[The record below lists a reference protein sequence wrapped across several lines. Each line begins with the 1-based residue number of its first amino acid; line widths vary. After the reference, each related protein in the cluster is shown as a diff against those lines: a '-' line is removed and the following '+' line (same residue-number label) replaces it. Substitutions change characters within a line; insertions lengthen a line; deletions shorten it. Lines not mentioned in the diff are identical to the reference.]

1 MNVNISLTSPF
12 SLYISS
18 FQLKRHT
25 QKQQRWALYA
35 CCGNIFG
42 IAAFFLT
49 LIASFRCNIIKF
61 LNTDGTHSRDFGLW
75 WYGHYEVTRSIG
87 SSIERILYEGCT
99 KYPDFYEVDA
109 MWSAARA
116 FNALALIGGLLWVV
130 IDSCNQCVRGRGDK
144 PDPLWMSYLLLLTCL
159 FSGLTLL
166 VLDSNL
172 CKNNDLLTLDDGLDG
187 MYEFIGP
194 CTISGGA
201 KNIILATVFWFMA
214 GIGSLMAY
222 RSKMEYDESA
232 RSPIEESL
240 LNPNADDTRV

>member
-1 MNVNISLTSPF
+1 
-12 SLYISS
+12 
-18 FQLKRHT
+18 
-25 QKQQRWALYA
+25 
-35 CCGNIFG
+35 
-42 IAAFFLT
+42 
-49 LIASFRCNIIKF
+49 
-61 LNTDGTHSRDFGLW
+61 
-75 WYGHYEVTRSIG
+75 
-87 SSIERILYEGCT
+87 
-99 KYPDFYEVDA
+99 

-201 KNIILATVFWFMA
+201 KKIISATVFWFMA

-240 LNPNADDTRV
+240 LNNPDADADDTRV